1 MAILGSAFSTFA
13 ATGIREDL
21 ADFIE
26 NISPTDTPC
35 YNSIGTTKATSTKH
49 EWQTDKLAA
58 AAANAKLEGDIFTN
72 LVAAV
77 TTTDRL
83 SNNTQIFTKAF
94 TITTT
99 MDAVNTAGRAKE
111 SSYQLAKKMRELKND
126 YEFALFDNAA
136 TASGTSGQT
145 DAGRRMQTLAKWV
158 TTLTGATGASGFG
171 ESGTST
177 CTVITEAAFNGILQ
191 RIWDQG
197 GKPNAVYVGGTLK
210 RLVSGWGTSSSRVW
224 DGSKKIVNSVDVY
237 ESDFGVLSLKLERY
251 SNSAIGYIL
260 DESLWK
266 KAILTP
272 TKLKPLG
279 SRGLG
284 DDFLVYSEWTVEA
297 RNVSGNG
304 CFGSAP

>member
-1 MAILGSAFSTFA
+1 MAMLSSAFHTFG

-35 YNSIGTTKATSTKH
+35 YNSIGSTKATNTKH

-77 TTTDRL
+77 TPTDRL
-83 SNNTQIFTKAF
+83 NNNTQIFTKAF

-111 SSYQLAKKMRELKND
+111 SSYQMSKAMKSLKND
-126 YEFALFDNAA
+126 FEFCLFDNAA
-136 TASGTSGQT
+136 TATGDAGSTT
-145 DAGRRMQTLAKWV
+145 AGRRMKTLARWV
-158 TTLTGATGASGFG
+158 TSFTATTGASGFG
-171 ESGTST
+171 EGGTST

-191 RIWDQG
+191 NIWNEG
-197 GKPNAVYVGGTLK
+197 GKPNAVYVGGNLK
-210 RLVSGWGTSSSRVW
+210 RLVSGWGTSTSRVW
-224 DGSKKIVNSVDVY
+224 SGDKKIVNAVDIY

-260 DESLWK
+260 DESLWA
-266 KAILTP
+266 KAVLTP

-284 DDFLVYSEWTVEA
+284 DDFLIHSEWTVEA

>member
-1 MAILGSAFSTFA
+1 MAILTSAFHTFG

-26 NISPTDTPC
+26 SISPTDSPC
-35 YNSIGTTKATSTKH
+35 YNAIGSTKATNTQHS
-49 EWQTDKLAA
+49 WQTDKLAA
-58 AAANAKLEGDIFTN
+58 AAANAKIEGSIFTDI
-72 LVAAV
+72 VAAR
-77 TTTDRL
+77 TPTDRL
-83 SNNTQIFTKAF
+83 SNYTQIFTKAF

-99 MDAVNTAGRAKE
+99 MDAVNTAGRSKE
-111 SSYQLAKKMRELKND
+111 SSYQMAKAMKELKND
-126 YEFALFDNAA
+126 FEWCLFDNAA
-136 TASGTSGQT
+136 TATGGGGSESG
-145 DAGRRMQTLAKWV
+145 GRRMETLARWV
-158 TTLTGATGASGFG
+158 TSFTAVTGASGFG

-191 RIWDQG
+191 NIWKEG
-197 GKPNAVYVGGTLK
+197 GRPNAVYVGGTLK
-210 RLVSGWGTSSSRVW
+210 RLLSGWGTSATRIW
-224 DGSKKIVNSVDVY
+224 DGSKKITNAVDVY

-266 KAILTP
+266 KAVLTP

-279 SRGLG
+279 ARGLG
-284 DDFLVYSEWTVEA
+284 DDFLIHSEWTLEA